1 MVQEVESGRSCWTPL
16 PPVASLC
23 AVALEAVPAV
33 QSTSHTTDRKVVDCQ
48 ERSGQPDSWRSVR
61 KYVYPFS

>member
-1 MVQEVESGRSCWTPL
+1 MQEVESRRSCWVPL

-23 AVALEAVPAV
+23 AVVLEAVPAA
-33 QSTSHTTDRKVVDCQ
+33 QSTSHTADRKVVDYQ
-48 ERSGQPDSWRSVR
+48 EQSGQPDSWRSVR